1 MMNDN
6 IQKFVLELRKGNLKK
21 AKDSLTTA
29 LEEKYE
35 SKKNKINQ
43 EMEK

>member
-1 MMNDN
+1 MKNEN
-6 IQKFVLELRKGNLKK
+6 IQKFVLELRKGNLKN
-21 AKDSLTTA
+21 AKDSLTKA